1 LFQDRYGLALST
13 SSEAAA
19 AYRDGIDLMLSAWP
33 GAAEAFDAAI
43 AADSDFALA
52 HAARAR
58 LH

>member
-33 GAAEAFDAAI
+33 GAEEAFDAAI